1 MAFHIRD
8 ERADQAVR
16 RLAARRKLSITEAVR
31 VAAENELLRDDAEDA
46 AFMARIHEI
55 QRQAAA
61 YPKTGLKADKAFYD
75 ELSGDA

>member
-16 RLAARRKLSITEAVR
+16 KLAARRNLSITAAVR
-31 VAAENELLRDDAEDA
+31 LALENELKRDEAEDA
-46 AFMARIHEI
+46 VFLERIREI

-61 YPKTGLKADKAFYD
+61 YPRTGLKADKAFYD
-75 ELSGDA
+75 ELSGDP

>member
-16 RLAARRKLSITEAVR
+16 KLAARRKLSITEAVR
-31 VAAENELLRDDAEDA
+31 VAAENELQRDETADA
-46 AFMARIHEI
+46 AFMERIREI

-61 YPKTGLKADKAFYD
+61 YPRTGLKADKAFYD
-75 ELSGDA
+75 ELSGDI

>member
-8 ERADQAVR
+8 DRTDRVVR
-16 RLAARRKLSITEAVR
+16 QLATRRKLSITETVR
-31 VAAENELLRDDAEDA
+31 LAAENELNRDSVDDE
-46 AFMARIHEI
+46 AFMARIRDI

-75 ELSGDA
+75 ELSGDI

>member
-8 ERADQAVR
+8 DRADEAVR
-16 RLAARRKLSITEAVR
+16 KLAARRNLSITEAVR
-31 VAAENELLRDDAEDA
+31 IAAENELKRDDAEDV
-46 AFMARIHEI
+46 AFMDRIREI

-75 ELSGDA
+75 ELSGEA